1 MNKALVGSRNRS
13 GNNFS
18 SVGMHGLEG
27 ARVAVRCDEGSVMV
41 DLYSIRGEVYVD
53 LWLSSKNIDRPADT
67 LLFAGKLSNLLEC
80 SGLYWEPDYL
90 EKVFSEAVKIRE
102 EEAAYCIGMS

>member
-27 ARVAVRCDEGSVMV
+27 ARMAVRCEEGSVMV
-41 DLYSIRGEVYVD
+41 DLYNVREEVHVD
-53 LWLSSKNIDRPADT
+53 LWLSSGNVNRPADT

-80 SGLYWEPDYL
+80 NGLYWQPDFL

-102 EEAAYCIGMS
+102 EAAPYHMVMG